1 MGNGRCTVGATFPR
15 MQAPMAPLS
24 PPLDRTR
31 SLEAALR
38 HAASSGAWIVAGS
51 EPGGSARNGA
61 PPSQPIAV
69 EAGVLRDGAGPGL
82 EAVRSELG
90 DCRRCRLAEG
100 RTQIVFGVG
109 DPGAEVVFVG
119 EGPGEEEDRRGEPF
133 VGRAGQLLDRM
144 LAAIGLDR
152 SRVYIANVVKC
163 RPPGNR
169 TPLPDEASACLPFL
183 RGQIEAIRP
192 RILCALGAHAAQSLL
207 GTQTPVSR
215 LRGRPLKLGER
226 PLVVTYHPAYLLRN
240 PAAKRQAWED
250 LKSLR
255 RLLDHRP

>member
-1 MGNGRCTVGATFPR
+1 
-15 MQAPMAPLS
+15 MAPPS
-24 PPLDRTR
+24 APPDRTR

-38 HAASSGAWIVAGS
+38 HAAASGAWIVAGS
-51 EPGGSARNGA
+51 GPGGSARDGVSPSGVVA
-61 PPSQPIAV
+61 PQAAV
-69 EAGVLRDGAGPGL
+69 LQEGAGPGL
-82 EAVRSELG
+82 EAVRSDLG
-90 DCRRCRLAEG
+90 DCRRCRLAQG

-109 DPGAEVVFVG
+109 DPGAQVVFVG

-169 TPLPDEASACLPFL
+169 TPLPDEAAACLPFL

-192 RILCALGAHAAQSLL
+192 RVLCALGAHAAQSLL
-207 GTQTPVSR
+207 GNQTPVSR
-215 LRGRPLKLGER
+215 LRGKLLNLGSR

-240 PAAKRQAWED
+240 PVAKRQAWED
-250 LKSLR
+250 LKLLR
-255 RLLDHRP
+255 RLLDERP

>member
-1 MGNGRCTVGATFPR
+1 M
-15 MQAPMAPLS
+15 
-24 PPLDRTR
+24 
-31 SLEAALR
+31 
-38 HAASSGAWIVAGS
+38 AGS

-61 PPSQPIAV
+61 SPSRATAA
-69 EAGVLRDGAGPGL
+69 EAGVEQAGAGPGL
-82 EAVRSELG
+82 EAVRSDLG
-90 DCRRCRLAEG
+90 ECRRCRLAQG

-109 DPGAEVVFVG
+109 DPRAEVVFVG

-169 TPLPDEASACLPFL
+169 TPLPDEAAECLPFL

-215 LRGRPLKLGER
+215 LRGKPLNVGER

-250 LKSLR
+250 LKFLR
-255 RLLDHRP
+255 RLLDDRP